1 MKYQPPYT
9 ITPKIIS
16 LVADISQEIGKIT
29 ATSQIERDLR
39 LRKINQVKT
48 IRGTLAIEGNTL
60 DESHIT
66 AILEGKRILAPQK
79 EILEIRNAIKTYD
92 KFQNLNY
99 KEEKDL
105 LCTHLTLMQGLVD
118 EVGVY
123 RSGSVGVMEGN
134 NVIHLAPPAKKL
146 RELMKNLFDWI
157 ANTEEH
163 PIISSC
169 VFHYEFEFI
178 HPFADGNG
186 RMGRLWQS
194 LILSQWNKLFSYIP
208 VESIVYEHQKAYY
221 EAIQESTN
229 KTDCYPFIEFML
241 EMLSIAIREIN
252 PQVEQQVSPQVKKL
266 IEVLKDKELTR
277 QELQNKLK
285 LKDRKSFVERYLK
298 PALEQKL
305 IEMTIPEKPNSKSQ
319 KYRMARP

>member
-1 MKYQPPYT
+1 MEYYPPYT

-105 LCTHLTLMQGLVD
+105 LSTHLTLMQGLVD

-123 RSGSVGVMEGN
+123 RSGSVGVMSGN
-134 NVIHLAPPAKKL
+134 DVIHLAPPAKKVS
-146 RELMKNLFDWI
+146 ELMGNLFDWI
-157 ANTEEH
+157 RNTEEH

-178 HPFADGNG
+178 HPFSDGNG

-208 VESIVYEHQKAYY
+208 VESIVYEHQRAYY
-221 EAIQESTN
+221 DAIQESTN

-241 EMLSIAIREIN
+241 EMLSIAIKEIT
-252 PQVEQQVSPQVKKL
+252 PQVEQQASPQVKKL
-266 IEVLKDKELTR
+266 MEVLKDKELTR
-277 QELQNKLK
+277 QELQDKLN

>member
-29 ATSQIERDLR
+29 ATLQIERDLR

-105 LCTHLTLMQGLVD
+105 LC
-118 EVGVY
+118 E
-123 RSGSVGVMEGN
+123 
-134 NVIHLAPPAKKL
+134 IHRHGFNFL
-146 RELMKNLFDWI
+146 
-157 ANTEEH
+157 
-163 PIISSC
+163 
-169 VFHYEFEFI
+169 
-178 HPFADGNG
+178 
-186 RMGRLWQS
+186 
-194 LILSQWNKLFSYIP
+194 
-208 VESIVYEHQKAYY
+208 
-221 EAIQESTN
+221 
-229 KTDCYPFIEFML
+229 
-241 EMLSIAIREIN
+241 IAI
-252 PQVEQQVSPQVKKL
+252 S
-266 IEVLKDKELTR
+266 T
-277 QELQNKLK
+277 
-285 LKDRKSFVERYLK
+285 
-298 PALEQKL
+298 A
-305 IEMTIPEKPNSKSQ
+305 
-319 KYRMARP
+319 